1 MNYDLRFTIYARL
14 AALLLLVS
22 SFILQPSAFAT
33 TPFSYQFYNADGSA
47 QTNVITMT
55 AWPPATN
62 TWTVY
67 GTNIVY
73 GGVTLTLTP
82 NASGFGTNHAY
93 PNTYRLFITNLNSG
107 FFISLPDTTNQ
118 VALGTCLTAAPQ
130 VAGPVGF
137 YGMVTNWLGF
147 APSTNNNAGIVAA
160 LGFAPATNSL
170 ANLTNLLTSEA
181 LIAELGFQPATN
193 SAASI
198 SNLLNS
204 AMLVTGLGFQPA
216 TNTLASITNL
226 LTSAALVAEL
236 GFQPATNGI
245 LPDLVTNTT
254 TGIGLAFTNLASG
267 SSPSHSLPNGS
278 IILGTNGIAYVR
290 TNAAWVNLK

>member
-1 MNYDLRFTIYARL
+1 MNLRFTIRRTRAAFFAFFLLPFSL
-14 AALLLLVS
+14 AL
-22 SFILQPSAFAT
+22 AT

-118 VALGTCLTAAPQ
+118 VALGSCLTAAPQ

-160 LGFAPATNSL
+160 LGYTPATNTY
-170 ANLTNLLTSEA
+170 AALTN
-181 LIAELGFQPATN
+181 ILGYGPATN
-193 SAASI
+193 TSAGLIAGLGYTPATNTYMALTNI
-198 SNLLNS
+198 LGYGPATNTS
-204 AMLVTGLGFQPA
+204 AGLIAGLGFQPA
-216 TNTLASITNL
+216 TNTLAAITNL
-226 LTSAALVAEL
+226 LTSEALIGEL
-236 GFQPATNGI
+236 GFQPATNA
-245 LPDLVTNTT
+245 LRMTNV
-254 TGIGLAFTNLASG
+254 
-267 SSPSHSLPNGS
+267 SLS
-278 IILGTNGIAYVR
+278 IIVPGSTTNILHITNGVINR
-290 TNAAWVNLK
+290 IGNP